1 MSTNGNRAAARHAE
15 AASAVRRPVTP
26 SRIRFDADRIV
37 GLACV
42 FVLPIALWLA
52 QGGM

>member
-1 MSTNGNRAAARHAE
+1 MIKCDPLAAARHAE
-15 AASAVRRPVTP
+15 GMPAVRRPLVP

-52 QGGM
+52 QGGV

>member
-1 MSTNGNRAAARHAE
+1 MSTNGNHAAARNAE
-15 AASAVRRPVTP
+15 AVSAVRRPVAP

-52 QGGM
+52 QAGV

>member
-1 MSTNGNRAAARHAE
+1 MSTSRNRAAPRHAE
-15 AASAVRRPVTP
+15 GTSAVRRPVAP

-52 QGGM
+52 RGGL